1 MALYFRF
8 SHWTHIFASPWT
20 CKTDYIWPAT
30 AFRTGDRFS
39 HRRPLF
45 APATIRRTKFD
56 MPNWCVVMNSC
67 CRILASIGRR
77 SPGFLMK
84 MTKSHETLAIFVKMT
99 KSYELLTIFAKIW
112 LEVSHEIYFIGE
124 LLCDWRFE
132 VSKEK
137 ISLGNRSA
145 KPPLRLNL
153 LPCPKKISVSLNGN
167 SVWQHTGTR

>member
-112 LEVSHEIYFIGE
+112 LEVS
-124 LLCDWRFE
+124 
-132 VSKEK
+132 KEK
-137 ISLGNRSA
+137 ISLGNCSA